1 MSDLTTFRDHCR
13 AMSAADHKPECPWTD
28 ARAVAAENLRRAR
41 FARMVDEPPRPPI
54 PECSGCVTD
63 VERALFAR
71 LAAEVDDYL
80 DPHPTLWE
88 DA

>member
-1 MSDLTTFRDHCR
+1 MTTTNDDHDDLR
-13 AMSAADHKPECPWTD
+13 A
-28 ARAVAAENLRRAR
+28 AVE
-41 FARMVDEPPRPPI
+41 
-54 PECSGCVTD
+54 
-63 VERALFAR
+63 R